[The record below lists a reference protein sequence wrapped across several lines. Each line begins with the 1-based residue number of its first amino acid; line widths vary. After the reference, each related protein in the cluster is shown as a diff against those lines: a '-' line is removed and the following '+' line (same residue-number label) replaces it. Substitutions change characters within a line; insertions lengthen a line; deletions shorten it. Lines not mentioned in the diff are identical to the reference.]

1 MNIINTPITA
11 LNEFALP
18 NTGGSITDISL
29 DKPDPLKISSSDFLD
44 NIEKCVSYNPNY
56 YNLLIPNIEILQKL
70 CISYDKTYLFLISFM
85 RCMIYMLIT
94 SLYYDTF
101 GINNDLSYLIFLAL
115 VIWCIINIVFMLIV
129 MFKKTKLTSYS
140 LSPTTQSTELSGSGV
155 QLTDDIYPQ

>member
-1 MNIINTPITA
+1 
-11 LNEFALP
+11 
-18 NTGGSITDISL
+18 
-29 DKPDPLKISSSDFLD
+29 
-44 NIEKCVSYNPNY
+44 
-56 YNLLIPNIEILQKL
+56 
-70 CISYDKTYLFLISFM
+70 
-85 RCMIYMLIT
+85 MLIT

-140 LSPTTQSTELSGSGV
+140 LSPTNQSTELSGSGV